1 MKTLW
6 IYRKTT
12 ELVDLYH
19 LKELTVSF
27 VKTANEMAQ
36 TAKGGPNIQ
45 RKQIPTTV
53 MSAQY
58 SMVYYFMRQRALL
71 TSIRKLDRQVIVG

>member
-19 LKELTVSF
+19 LQELTVSF

-36 TAKGGPNIQ
+36 TAKAGPNIQ
-45 RKQIPTTV
+45 RKQIPSTV
-53 MSAQY
+53 MSAQ
-58 SMVYYFMRQRALL
+58 
-71 TSIRKLDRQVIVG
+71 

>member
-19 LKELTVSF
+19 LQELTVSF

-36 TAKGGPNIQ
+36 TAKAGPNIQ
-45 RKQIPTTV
+45 L
-53 MSAQY
+53 AQTDPKHSY
-58 SMVYYFMRQRALL
+58 VRTIVYNYPPKGR
-71 TSIRKLDRQVIVG
+71 